1 MSRDFGRCHH
11 RFLLVPPPF
20 ISIDSQL
27 RTVSHRLLFFSAAC
41 PSLTNHQSPTHHIF
55 FFLAAACRWS
65 ESVSRLPFFPAKAV
79 QYSESTSFILVPLF
93 GSIQTLSP
101 VRQLLKWLLTV
112 PPLLLLATS
121 CFAFTL
127 EMSSGGD
134 GRATASASKSRQP
147 KRKKNAPRSRRD
159 PGWEY
164 ATDIDGDSKKTKCK
178 FCSKVLSGGIF
189 RFKHHLARMKE
200 NVEPCLSVPD
210 DVRKQMLDVLDLN
223 LEAKEARKN
232 LLHRGISTAAS
243 ATGSQE
249 TIYSSLRASGSSSV
263 PPTRTQTT
271 MSTLLKKDLRKDATK
286 SIARWFYLTG
296 TSFNATREPEYYTM
310 FELAARHGPGCL
322 SEHKGDLMSMF
333 SSETWRKSTFS
344 TTREGKR
351 IQEIALDSRFWTSVL
366 TCLRAA
372 MPLMKVLRLVDSDE
386 LPSMPF
392 LYLELKQ
399 AMEKIKSY
407 FSNIEKRY
415 KPVLNIIEKRWN
427 DQMSRPLHYAAYWL
441 NPKVHFGENFDPN
454 ERKLKVGL
462 YDCVERLS
470 KDRDESLTI
479 MQQLDTFHHSRG
491 MFSSYG
497 SMQLLDRKH
506 LADWWS
512 SFGDDVPELQK
523 FAIRILSLTCSA
535 SGCERNWSVFERV
548 HSKKRNRLLQKKM
561 NDIVYVMYNSKLLR
575 RQAKDIERIFD
586 EIDSDDEWLA
596 GEDGEVENENENEN
610 AEELM
615 GIDDEATFED
625 ESTHEQSFPDEEQRF
640 EEEFFADEDE
650 GGDRGNN
657 EEEIGDENAY
667 AEDEEDEELD
677 FNVDPK
683 DLM

>member
-1 MSRDFGRCHH
+1 
-11 RFLLVPPPF
+11 
-20 ISIDSQL
+20 
-27 RTVSHRLLFFSAAC
+27 
-41 PSLTNHQSPTHHIF
+41 
-55 FFLAAACRWS
+55 
-65 ESVSRLPFFPAKAV
+65 
-79 QYSESTSFILVPLF
+79 
-93 GSIQTLSP
+93 
-101 VRQLLKWLLTV
+101 
-112 PPLLLLATS
+112 
-121 CFAFTL
+121 
-127 EMSSGGD
+127 MSSGGD

-232 LLHRGISTAAS
+232 LLHRGI
-243 ATGSQE
+243 
-249 TIYSSLRASGSSSV
+249 
-263 PPTRTQTT
+263 TRTQTT

-310 FELAARHGPGCL
+310 FELAARHGPGFKPPSYHEIRETLLKEELEEVEAKLSIFRNEWIKVGCSIMSDGWTDRKRRSICNFLVNSPKGTVFIEFLDTSHYSKNTQKVFEMLDEVVEKVGEENVIQIITDKTTIAKGRKITNYIYGRAMLISMLKEFTKGGDLIRPAVIRFATAYLTLGCL

-407 FSNIEKRY
+407 FSNIEKR
-415 KPVLNIIEKRWN
+415 
-427 DQMSRPLHYAAYWL
+427 
-441 NPKVHFGENFDPN
+441 
-454 ERKLKVGL
+454 
-462 YDCVERLS
+462 
-470 KDRDESLTI
+470 
-479 MQQLDTFHHSRG
+479 
-491 MFSSYG
+491 
-497 SMQLLDRKH
+497 
-506 LADWWS
+506 
-512 SFGDDVPELQK
+512 
-523 FAIRILSLTCSA
+523 
-535 SGCERNWSVFERV
+535 
-548 HSKKRNRLLQKKM
+548 
-561 NDIVYVMYNSKLLR
+561 
-575 RQAKDIERIFD
+575 
-586 EIDSDDEWLA
+586 
-596 GEDGEVENENENEN
+596 
-610 AEELM
+610 
-615 GIDDEATFED
+615 
-625 ESTHEQSFPDEEQRF
+625 
-640 EEEFFADEDE
+640 
-650 GGDRGNN
+650 
-657 EEEIGDENAY
+657 
-667 AEDEEDEELD
+667 
-677 FNVDPK
+677 
-683 DLM
+683 